1 MEQHIDAI
9 YEGGVIK
16 PLQPLNL
23 AEHQRV
29 RVTVADANG
38 SDQNAEDGSES
49 FFDAAKRLGYIGCI
63 QGTAPDL
70 STNQMHMEGFGKR
83 GA

>member
-1 MEQHIDAI
+1 MEQQIDAI

-16 PLQPLNL
+16 PLQPLHL

-29 RVTVADANG
+29 RITVADANG
-38 SDQNAEDGSES
+38 ADQTTADDIES
-49 FFDAAKRLGYIGCI
+49 FFDAANRLGYIGCI

-70 STNQMHMEGFGKR
+70 ITNSKYMEGFGKR